1 MILLHTLLL
10 ASPRRFMLSI
20 LLSKGEGRVLRFII
34 SFPIWIRGLSISVDS
49 YLDYTH
55 LYIFFTVKLSTSGH
69 LYFYDTKINVYLG
82 WTPFQ
87 HDRIF
92 LNNEYFKKGGRIYPY
107 RGDTFPVLIVGLSTS
122 SDSYLDYIPTHDF
135 FGHKTSNHSY
145 KRRR

>member
-20 LLSKGEGRVLRFII
+20 LLSKGEGRVLRFRI

-49 YLDYTH
+49 YLYYTH
-55 LYIFFTVKLSTSGH
+55 FYILTVKLSTSGH

-87 HDRIF
+87 HDRKNW
-92 LNNEYFKKGGRIYPY
+92 NNEYSKKGVRIHPY

-122 SDSYLDYIPTHDF
+122 SDSYIDYIPTHDF

-145 KRRR
+145 KRTR